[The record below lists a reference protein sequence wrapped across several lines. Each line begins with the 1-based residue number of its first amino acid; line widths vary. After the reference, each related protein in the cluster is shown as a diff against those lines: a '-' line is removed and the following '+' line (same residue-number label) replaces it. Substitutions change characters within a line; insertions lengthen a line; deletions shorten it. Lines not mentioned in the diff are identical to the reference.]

1 VEENKV
7 EDKIEKASIIII
19 IIIITNIQA
28 TSSCGRFVDM

>member
-1 VEENKV
+1 MEENKV
-7 EDKIEKASIIII
+7 EDKIEKASIII